1 MSEIYSE
8 TENNIQSIN
17 QSEVVEVT
25 LESICM
31 SVLHLCSLI
40 TSRGQLFALSLVK
53 DTIEKLFCKI
63 CMHVV
68 CLYFDFP
75 YMIFLVHVDVNVLV
89 MIDVPEIL
97 REKTSKGSKLQ
108 NMESRER
115 GESTF

>member
-1 MSEIYSE
+1 M
-8 TENNIQSIN
+8 
-17 QSEVVEVT
+17 T

-53 DTIEKLFCKI
+53 DTIEKLSCKI